1 MENETANSKIVSTRQ
16 SMNNSS
22 AIVQSRVE
30 VISHLLPPIK
40 KNVEVIYY
48 VQFDYFSKT
57 LGIFSFQESF
67 LFESLNEN

>member
-48 VQFDYFSKT
+48 IQFDYFSKT

>member
-48 VQFDYFSKT
+48 IQFDYFSKT
-57 LGIFSFQESF
+57 LGIFGFQESF

>member
-1 MENETANSKIVSTRQ
+1 MENETTNSKIVSTRQ

-40 KNVEVIYY
+40 KNVEVVYY
-48 VQFDYFSKT
+48 IQFDYFSKT